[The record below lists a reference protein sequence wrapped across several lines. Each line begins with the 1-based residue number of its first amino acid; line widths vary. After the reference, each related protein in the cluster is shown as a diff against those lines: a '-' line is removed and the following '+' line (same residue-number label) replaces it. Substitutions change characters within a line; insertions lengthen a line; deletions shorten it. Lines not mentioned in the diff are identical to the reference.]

1 MFFVLSKTLFYL
13 LMPVTW
19 LTVLLIYSLF
29 TRKAVRRKRALQ
41 AMVILFVLVSNPMIV
56 NECLRLWEI
65 PPTPIA
71 QLPVHEVAVVL
82 TGVTDSEQEPKDRV
96 YFSKGADR
104 ILHPLQLYKQGK
116 IKYFL
121 ISGGSGKVINPTK
134 DDSEAE
140 ELASVLRLAG
150 VPDSVVVLEEKSRN
164 THENA
169 LFSARLLKQR
179 FPGKSYLLVTSSF
192 HMRRSEGCFRK
203 AGVPVT
209 VFTTDFY
216 SSPRKWTPDYWLL
229 PSEGAIGKWGTL
241 WHEWIGY
248 LTYKVTGY
256 L

>member
-19 LTVLLIYSLF
+19 LTLLLFYSLA
-29 TRKAVRRKRALQ
+29 TKKTIYRKRALR
-41 AMVILFVLVSNPMIV
+41 AVLILFILVTNPMIV
-56 NECLRLWEI
+56 NECLRQWEI
-65 PPTPIA
+65 DPTPIA
-71 QLPVHEVAVVL
+71 QLPTQDVAVVL

-104 ILHPLQLYKQGK
+104 ILHPLQLYKMGK
-116 IKYFL
+116 VKYFL
-121 ISGGSGKVINPTK
+121 ISGGSGKVINPQK

-150 VPDSVVVLEEKSRN
+150 VPDSVIVLEEKSRN

-169 LFSARLLKQR
+169 LFSAQVLKQR
-179 FPGKSYLLVTSSF
+179 FPGKSYLLVTSAF
-192 HMRRSEGCFRK
+192 HMRRSVGCFRQ
-203 AGVPVT
+203 AGIPVT
-209 VFTTDFY
+209 TFSTDFY
-216 SSPRKWTPDYWLL
+216 ASPRKVTPDYWLL
-229 PSEGAIGKWGTL
+229 PTEGAIGKWGTL

-248 LTYKVTGY
+248 ITYWVAGY